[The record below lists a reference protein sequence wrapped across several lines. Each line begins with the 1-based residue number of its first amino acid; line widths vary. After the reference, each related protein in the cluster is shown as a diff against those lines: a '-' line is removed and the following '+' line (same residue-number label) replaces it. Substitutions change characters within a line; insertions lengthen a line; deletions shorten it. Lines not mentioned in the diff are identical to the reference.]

1 MFNWFATGQSRSAV
15 AEWRA
20 AGAQKLAAQREE
32 SRRQFLEQQKREAA
46 GRGTPVE
53 KVRRARGSQAS
64 ASIDHSHLAGIQD
77 RNDESDGSLLWR
89 QARDLM
95 DEFGQLRDGEPGE
108 FKRIAGKLRSIALA
122 AFNMGDEPLMIRIL
136 RLAEQ
141 IEDHVEHLLERR
153 YQEMIRKSDARRAA
167 DFAMG

>member
-1 MFNWFATGQSRSAV
+1 MFNWFATGQSRNAV

-46 GRGTPVE
+46 GSGTPVE
-53 KVRRARGSQAS
+53 KIHRVRGSHTGG
-64 ASIDHSHLAGIQD
+64 SIDHSHLAGARD
-77 RNDESDGSLLWR
+77 RNDDADGSLLWR

-95 DEFGQLRDGEPGE
+95 DEFGQLRDGDPGD

-167 DFAMG
+167 GLANA